1 MGGLGRVRGAKGVFV
16 TPGYS
21 GGGGG
26 GVLLGT
32 WVIVKGTDTAHT
44 PGGWGNSGKIARQ
57 R

>member
-1 MGGLGRVRGAKGVFV
+1 VFLLPLGTVV
-16 TPGYS
+16 
-21 GGGGG
+21 GGGGA

-44 PGGWGNSGKIARQ
+44 PGGWGNSGKIASR